1 MALPAAVPPTAVNL
15 RASAV
20 ELDAV
25 TLRTYA
31 ADLSAVNLGRYAAE
45 STAVCILAAPA
56 LAVRHPRLAAT
67 ADAAMESAATAT
79 LAVQHQKPA
88 AETPA
93 VRHPRLAATADAAME
108 CAVTERAMH
117 PRALC
122 HPLTGCHR
130 RYGKQYGG
138 LQHFAMVVVSVV

>member
-45 STAVCILAAPA
+45 STAVSILAAPA
-56 LAVRHPRLAAT
+56 L
-67 ADAAMESAATAT
+67 
-79 LAVQHQKPA
+79 
-88 AETPA
+88 A